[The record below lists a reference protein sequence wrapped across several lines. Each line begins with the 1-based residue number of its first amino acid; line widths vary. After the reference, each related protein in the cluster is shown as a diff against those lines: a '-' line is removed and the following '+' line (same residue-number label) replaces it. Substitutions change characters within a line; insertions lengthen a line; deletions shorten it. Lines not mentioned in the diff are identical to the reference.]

1 MVPILALAL
10 LAGAQKS
17 LNLSELG
24 QYWTILFICVKN
36 SKVDLA

>member
-17 LNLSELG
+17 LNLSEL
-24 QYWTILFICVKN
+24 IFSPVKW
-36 SKVDLA
+36 AQ